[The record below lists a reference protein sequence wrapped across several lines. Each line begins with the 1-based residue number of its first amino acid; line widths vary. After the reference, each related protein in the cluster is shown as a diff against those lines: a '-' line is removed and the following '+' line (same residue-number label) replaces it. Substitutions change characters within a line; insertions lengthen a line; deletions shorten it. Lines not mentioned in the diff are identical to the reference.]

1 MTSNSFAR
9 HQFPPDVIRHA
20 VRLYLRF
27 TLSLRDVKEML
38 GERGLDLTYEQSSA
52 RSVLSSAPQLSAYY
66 RRSLEIGGMNLE
78 NLLDQIQPD
87 RGNLFHGTAPCLWR
101 CQQRPR

>member
-27 TLSLRDVKEML
+27 TLSLRDVEEML
-38 GERGLDLTYEQSSA
+38 GERGLDLNYET
-52 RSVLSSAPQLSAYY
+52 VLGPI
-66 RRSLEIGGMNLE
+66 R
-78 NLLDQIQPD
+78 IQ
-87 RGNLFHGTAPCLWR
+87 
-101 CQQRPR
+101 